1 MVLTAARSAPYLR
14 RVALAATLAAGCP
27 DSDGGTDTDPTVG
40 TGTDPT
46 VGTSP
51 TESTPTDPGG
61 SSDDGGPAPEQEV
74 SVSGV
79 RRLTRDEYDNT
90 VRDLLG
96 ETSRP
101 GSKLLPEDIYE
112 PFDNDFTLQ
121 LATTP
126 LIDALEA
133 LARDVAFATIADPAR
148 KAMVYGCTPTGPGDV
163 DCMRS
168 FIATFGRRAFRRPLT
183 DEEID
188 TYAALA
194 ATYTAQTGKFD
205 EGACVVIRAMLQAP
219 EFVYRVEIGAETDQ
233 AGVFRLGAFEVAT
246 RLSYFLW
253 GTTPDDEL
261 LDLADGGGLTTP
273 EEVREQAEQMLADP
287 RARDRFDRFHAMWL
301 GYFAL
306 PHAADLTTAM
316 RVETRLLIEQ
326 VVFDQ
331 KTSWYDLFT
340 ATGTYLNDLLAAN
353 YGLPAPG
360 SAEHVWVDYG
370 DSGRQGL
377 LSQGSFLSVAG
388 KFGDTSPTQR
398 GKLIRTRLMCQII
411 PPPPPD
417 VNVDDPPTS
426 PDSNCKVDRY
436 AAHRNNPACS
446 GCHAL
451 MDPVGFGLENF
462 DQRGTFRLHDTNEPT
477 CLIDGAGAVD
487 GMDFNGPAELA
498 DMLIAAETLD
508 ACAVTQLY
516 RLATGHREQL
526 EDMPIIDALRQTFRD
541 DDHRFDQ
548 LVLALVSQESF
559 LFRRD
564 EP

>member
-1 MVLTAARSAPYLR
+1 MVLTATRTAYVR
-14 RVALAATLAAGCP
+14 RVALAAIVAAGCP
-27 DSDGGTDTDPTVG
+27 GDDPSNDSDTDATSGATTVADPTDGVP
-40 TGTDPT
+40 TG
-46 VGTSP
+46 
-51 TESTPTDPGG
+51 GG
-61 SSDDGGPAPEQEV
+61 SSSDDGGPAPAEEV
-74 SVSGV
+74 SIAGV
-79 RRLTRDEYDNT
+79 RRLSRDEYDNT

-121 LATTP
+121 QATTP

-133 LARDVAFATIADPAR
+133 LARDIAFATLADPAR
-148 KAMVYGCTPTGPGDV
+148 KAMVLGCAPSGPDDT

-168 FIATFGRRAFRRPLT
+168 FIASFGRRAFRRPL
-183 DEEID
+183 DAAEVD

-194 ATYTAQTGKFD
+194 KTYTDQTGKFD
-205 EGACVVIRAMLQAP
+205 EGACVVLRAMLQAP
-219 EFVYRVEIGAETDQ
+219 EFVYRVELGAPTDQ
-233 AGVFRLGAFEVAT
+233 PDIFRLDDFEVAT

-253 GTTPDDEL
+253 GTTPDDPL
-261 LDLADGGGLTTP
+261 LDLAEAGGLSTP
-273 EEVREQAEQMLADP
+273 EEVRSRAEQMLTDP

-316 RVETRLLIEQ
+316 RIETRLLIEQ
-326 VVFDQ
+326 VMFDE

-340 ATGTYLNDLLAAN
+340 AGGSYLNDLLATN
-353 YGLPAPG
+353 YGLPLPG
-360 SAEHVWVDYG
+360 SADHVWVDYG

-411 PPPPPD
+411 PPPPPN
-417 VNVDDPPTS
+417 VNVDEPPSS
-426 PDSNCKVDRY
+426 PDSNCKIDRY
-436 AAHRNNPACS
+436 ATHRNNMACS

-451 MDPVGFGLENF
+451 MDPVGFGLENY
-462 DQRGTFRLHDTNEPT
+462 DQRGSFRTFDTNEPT
-477 CLIDGAGAVD
+477 CLIDGAGDVD
-487 GMDFNGPAELA
+487 GMTFNGPAELA
-498 DMLIAAETLD
+498 DMLIASNTLD
-508 ACAVTQLY
+508 ACAVTQVY
-516 RLATGHREQL
+516 RMAMGHREKN
-526 EDMPIIDALRQTFRD
+526 EDMPLIEDLRQQFSAN
-541 DDHRFDQ
+541 DHRFDQ
-548 LVLALVSQESF
+548 LVLALVAQESF

>member
-1 MVLTAARSAPYLR
+1 MIPTATRTALLR
-14 RVALAATLAAGCP
+14 RVALAALVGAGCP
-27 DSDGGTDTDPTVG
+27 NNDGPADTEATDTNTATVAEPTDG
-40 TGTDPT
+40 
-46 VGTSP
+46 
-51 TESTPTDPGG
+51 TPTGG
-61 SSDDGGPAPEQEV
+61 SDDGGPAPDAEV
-74 SVSGV
+74 SIAGV
-79 RRLTRDEYDNT
+79 RRLSRDEYDNT

-121 LATTP
+121 SATTP

-133 LARDVAFATIADPAR
+133 LARDISAATIADPTR
-148 KAMVYGCTPTGPGDV
+148 KAMVLGCAPAGPQDT

-168 FIATFGRRAFRRPLT
+168 FIASFGRRAFRRPLS
-183 DEEID
+183 DAEVD

-194 ATYTAQTGKFD
+194 KLYTDQTSKFD
-205 EGACVVIRAMLQAP
+205 EGVDVVLRAMLQAP
-219 EFVYRVEIGAETDQ
+219 EFVYRVELGAATDQ
-233 AGVFRLGAFEVAT
+233 PGVFRLSDHEVAT

-253 GTTPDDEL
+253 GTTPDDPL
-261 LDLADGGGLTTP
+261 LDLADNGGLGTP
-273 EEVREQAEQMLADP
+273 AEVRAHAETMLADP

-326 VVFDQ
+326 VLFDD
-331 KTSWYDLFT
+331 KSSWYDLFS
-340 ATGTYLNDLLAAN
+340 ATGSYLNDLLATT
-353 YGLPAPG
+353 YGLPLPG

-370 DSGRQGL
+370 ASGRQGL

-398 GKLIRTRLMCQII
+398 GKLIRTRLMCQIV
-411 PPPPPD
+411 PPPPPN
-417 VNVDDPPTS
+417 VNVDDPPS
-426 PDSNCKVDRY
+426 NPNSNCKVDRY
-436 AAHRNNPACS
+436 AAHRNNDACS

-451 MDPVGFGLENF
+451 MDPVGFGLENY
-462 DQRGTFRLHDTNEPT
+462 DQRGGFRLTDTNEPT
-477 CLIDGAGAVD
+477 CVIDGAGDVD
-487 GMDFNGPAELA
+487 GQIFHGPAELA
-498 DMLIAAETLD
+498 NMLIAADTLD

-516 RLATGHREQL
+516 RLAMGHREQN
-526 EDMPIIDALRQTFRD
+526 EDMPLIDALRQEFVD
-541 DDHRFDQ
+541 DDHHFDQ
-548 LVLALVSQESF
+548 LVLALVAQESF

>member
-1 MVLTAARSAPYLR
+1 MPLTATRTPGAARLL
-14 RVALAATLAAGCP
+14 LAALLAAGCP
-27 DSDGGTDTDPTVG
+27 NSDSPADTEATAAATDSATASEPTDG
-40 TGTDPT
+40 
-46 VGTSP
+46 
-51 TESTPTDPGG
+51 TPTGG
-61 SSDDGGPAPEQEV
+61 SDDGGPAPETNV
-74 SVSGV
+74 SVAGV
-79 RRLTRDEYDNT
+79 RRLSRDEYDNT

-121 LATTP
+121 TATTP

-133 LARDVAFATIADPAR
+133 LARDISAATLADPAR
-148 KAMVYGCTPTGPGDV
+148 KAMVLGCTPTGPQDTA
-163 DCMRS
+163 CMRS
-168 FIATFGRRAFRRPLT
+168 FIASFGRRAFRRPLA
-183 DEEID
+183 DSEVD

-194 ATYTAQTGKFD
+194 KLYTEQTSKFD
-205 EGACVVIRAMLQAP
+205 EGVDVVLRAMLQAP
-219 EFVYRVEIGAETDQ
+219 EFVYRVELGAPTDVP
-233 AGVFRLGAFEVAT
+233 GIFRLDDFEVAT
-246 RLSYFLW
+246 RLAYFLW
-253 GTTPDDEL
+253 GTTPDDPL
-261 LDLADGGGLTTP
+261 LDLAEAGGLASP
-273 EEVREQAEQMLADP
+273 DEVRAYAEKMLADP

-316 RVETRLLIEQ
+316 RVETRMLIEQ
-326 VVFDQ
+326 VMFDD

-340 ATGTYLNDLLAAN
+340 ATGSYLNDLLATT
-353 YGLPAPG
+353 YGLPPPG
-360 SAEHVWVDYG
+360 STEHVWVDYG

-398 GKLIRTRLMCQII
+398 GKLIRTRLMCQVI
-411 PPPPPD
+411 PPPPPN
-417 VNVDDPPTS
+417 VNVDDPPS
-426 PDSNCKVDRY
+426 DPNSNCKVDRY
-436 AAHRNNPACS
+436 AAHRADPACA

-462 DQRGTFRLHDTNEPT
+462 DQRGGFRLTDTNEPT
-477 CLIDGAGAVD
+477 CVIDGVGAVD
-487 GMDFNGPAELA
+487 GKTFQGPAELA
-498 DMLIAAETLD
+498 DMLIAADTLD

-516 RLATGHREQL
+516 RMAMGHREQN
-526 EDMPIIDALRQTFRD
+526 EDMPLIAALQQEFTD
-541 DDHRFDQ
+541 DDHHFDQ
-548 LVLALVSQESF
+548 LVLALVAQESF